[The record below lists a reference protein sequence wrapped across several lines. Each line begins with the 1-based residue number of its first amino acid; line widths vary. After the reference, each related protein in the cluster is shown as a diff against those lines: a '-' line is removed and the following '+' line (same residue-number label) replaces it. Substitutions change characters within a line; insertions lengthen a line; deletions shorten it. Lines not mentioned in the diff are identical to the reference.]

1 MPGPRYT
8 LGGDQS
14 LSQGGALGQSCAL
27 RSRPC
32 GRVPG
37 RARSLALEGFSQGG
51 HTQASW
57 EKMLPTRLCPVS
69 HSLALVLLCLCRRLN
84 RRSVASGLDSLLVA
98 ERWERLGALVCRSAS
113 SGCRACT
120 RLFSSVRTQKTRERK
135 CWAVCHV
142 GEKGRQTVR
151 HRPIVW
157 PVTVLCS
164 HASLVCRRQQR
175 EKFFQIIMKPLKY

>member
-84 RRSVASGLDSLLVA
+84 GRSVASGLDSLLVA
-98 ERWERLGALVCRSAS
+98 ERWERLGALVCRSITVTAAGGDPSTCLVHRWAWQGCCCLLGALGAMTEVRLGFGKKPRGS
-113 SGCRACT
+113 SARVGGSS
-120 RLFSSVRTQKTRERK
+120 LFHALER
-135 CWAVCHV
+135 WDWL
-142 GEKGRQTVR
+142 
-151 HRPIVW
+151 VW
-157 PVTVLCS
+157 GWG
-164 HASLVCRRQQR
+164 
-175 EKFFQIIMKPLKY
+175 